1 MDGGNVIFKFTGDDK
16 QLQSTLGKLG
26 KVGKVALATFA
37 TGFASVATG
46 FTAIVTESVKARAEM
61 EQLVGG
67 AKKIFD
73 EIDYA
78 MIEKDAQEAYKTMNL
93 SAAEYIEMMNSVGAT
108 FAATMG
114 DERGYNTAKKGM
126 QALADYASGTGA
138 SIENL
143 NEKYKLITRSAT
155 SYQSI
160 ADQFAGI
167 LPQTKKDFLAQA
179 QAAGFLSKKYK
190 ELTQVPVAEYQ
201 EAITKMIEKGV
212 NDMGLLGNTLAETEN
227 TFTGSLAAMKKAWD
241 NFLSGQGDLGI
252 VAETTGTFIEN
263 LTRILDE
270 VLPQIAAQLEQ
281 HAPAILALVSK
292 VFDIIS
298 SAVDTFAPQISE
310 ITVQVMGITASAILS
325 TIPTLLLAISDAI
338 GQLLMALTE
347 ANTKFWNA
355 ALTWLA
361 NLAGGIMAGIGQALL
376 AIANVCTAIV
386 SGVLSFI
393 GNMIKAGWDLIVSLG
408 KGIANGA
415 SNALSSLKN
424 VLSKIWE
431 AIKGKFTEVKNNA
444 GNWGKDMMTGFI
456 NGIMSKLSELRER
469 VRQIADN
476 IRAQLH
482 FSRPDEGP
490 LRDYETWMPDM
501 IKGMAASLDKAA
513 PILTDKVRA
522 LTMDMSPT
530 LNGSYGSYTPNVNVD
545 VYSNYETDPL
555 GQMVN
560 TIKTFS
566 NGAKNDY
573 NYGYGG

>member
-1 MDGGNVIFKFTGDDK
+1 MDGGNVIFKFLGDDK
-16 QLQSTLGKLG
+16 GLQKTIGGLG

-73 EIDYA
+73 EMDYSI
-78 MIEKDAQEAYKTMNL
+78 IEKDAQQAYKTMNM
-93 SAAEYIEMMNSVGAT
+93 SAAEYIDMMNNAGAT

-114 DERGYNTAKKGM
+114 DEKGYNTAKKGM
-126 QALADYASGTGA
+126 QAIADYASGTGA

-190 ELTQVPVAEYQ
+190 DLTQVPIAEYQ
-201 EAITKMIEKGV
+201 EAVTNMIEKGV
-212 NDMGLLGNTLAETEN
+212 DDVGLRGNTLDETEN

-241 NFLSGQGDLGI
+241 NFLSGQGDLGQ
-252 VAETTGTFIEN
+252 VAESTGTFIEN
-263 LTRILDE
+263 LARILDE
-270 VLPQIAAQLEQ
+270 VFPQIQQQLEQ
-281 HAPAILALVSK
+281 HAPEIISIAEK
-292 VFDIIS
+292 VFEIIKN
-298 SAVDTFAPQISE
+298 AIQMFAPQISE
-310 ITVQVMGITASAILS
+310 ITLQVIGIMGQAIIS
-325 TIPTLLLAISDAI
+325 CIPTLLLSISDMI
-338 GQLLMALTE
+338 GQLLLAISE
-347 ANTKFWNA
+347 ANTKFWTA
-355 ALTWLA
+355 ALTWLS

-444 GNWGKDMMTGFI
+444 GNWGRDMMTGFI
-456 NGIMSKLSELRER
+456 NGIMGKLGELREK

-530 LNGSYGSYTPNVNVD
+530 INGSYGSYTPNVNVD
-545 VYSNYETDPL
+545 VYNSYETDPL

>member
-1 MDGGNVIFKFTGDDK
+1 M
-16 QLQSTLGKLG
+16 
-26 KVGKVALATFA
+26 
-37 TGFASVATG
+37 
-46 FTAIVTESVKARAEM
+46 AR
-61 EQLVGG
+61 
-67 AKKIFD
+67 KIFD
-73 EIDYA
+73 EMDFA
-78 MIEKDAQEAYKTMNL
+78 QIEKDAAEAYKTMNM
-93 SAAEYIEMMNSVGAT
+93 SAAEYIEMINNAGAT

-114 DERGYNTAKKGM
+114 DEKGYNTAKKGM
-126 QALADYASGTGA
+126 QAIADYASGTGA
-138 SIENL
+138 NIENL

-167 LPQTKKDFLAQA
+167 LPQTSKDFLKQA
-179 QAAGFLSKKYK
+179 QAAGFLSQKYK
-190 ELTQVPVAEYQ
+190 QLTEVPVAEYQ
-201 EAITKMIEKGV
+201 QAVTNMIEKGV
-212 NDMGLLGNTLAETEN
+212 DDMGLLGNTMAETEN
-227 TFTGSLAAMKKAWD
+227 TFTGSLAAMQKAWD
-241 NFLSGQGDLGI
+241 NFLSGSGDLGQVVDSAGI
-252 VAETTGTFIEN
+252 FIEN
-263 LTRILDE
+263 LSKILDE
-270 VLPQIAAQLEQ
+270 VMPQIAAQLEE
-281 HAPAILALVSK
+281 HAPEILNVASK
-292 VFDIIS
+292 VFEIIS
-298 SAVDTFAPQISE
+298 TGIDMFAPQIMQ
-310 ITVQVMGITASAILS
+310 ITTQVIGIMAQAIIS
-325 TIPTLLLAISDAI
+325 CIPTLLVSISDMIGQLLLAIS
-338 GQLLMALTE
+338 E
-347 ANTKFWNA
+347 ANTRFWTA
-355 ALTWLA
+355 ALTWLS

-376 AIANVCTAIV
+376 AIANVCTSVMSVIIGFYVKVYSA
-386 SGVLSFI
+386 GLNFI
-393 GNMIKAGWDLIVSLG
+393 INLG
-408 KGIANGA
+408 KGFVAGVG
-415 SNALSSLKN
+415 NALSSLRN

-456 NGIMSKLSELRER
+456 NGIMGKLQELREK

-501 IKGMAASLDKAA
+501 IKGMAASLDRAA

-530 LNGSYGSYTPNVNVD
+530 INGSYGSYQPSVHVD
-545 VYSNYETDPL
+545 VHNSYETDPL

>member
-1 MDGGNVIFKFTGDDK
+1 MDGGNVIFKFLGDDK
-16 QLQSTLGKLG
+16 GLQKTIGGLG

-114 DERGYNTAKKGM
+114 DEKGYNTAKKGM

-190 ELTQVPVAEYQ
+190 DLTQVPVAEYQ

-212 NDMGLLGNTLAETEN
+212 DDMGLLGNTLAETEN

-241 NFLSGQGDLGI
+241 NFLSGQGDLGT

-270 VLPQIAAQLEQ
+270 VLPQIATQLEQ

-292 VFDIIS
+292 VFDIIG

-347 ANTKFWNA
+347 ANTKFWTA

-456 NGIMSKLSELRER
+456 NGIMSKLAELRER

-530 LNGSYGSYTPNVNVD
+530 LNGSYGSYTPNVYVD
-545 VYSNYETDPL
+545 VHNSYETDPL

>member
-1 MDGGNVIFKFTGDDK
+1 MDGGNVIFKFLGDDK
-16 QLQSTLGKLG
+16 GLQKTIGGLG

-212 NDMGLLGNTLAETEN
+212 DDMGLLGNTLAETEN

-241 NFLSGQGDLGI
+241 NFLSGQGDLGT

-270 VLPQIAAQLEQ
+270 VLPQIATQLEQ

-310 ITVQVMGITASAILS
+310 ITVQIMGITANAIIS

-347 ANTKFWNA
+347 ANTKFWTA

-386 SGVLSFI
+386 SGALSFI
-393 GNMIKAGWDLIVSLG
+393 GNMIKAGWDLIVGLG

-431 AIKGKFTEVKNNA
+431 AIKGKFTEVKDNA
-444 GNWGKDMMTGFI
+444 GNWGRDMMTGFI
-456 NGIMSKLSELRER
+456 NGIMGKLAELRER

-513 PILTDKVRA
+513 PILTNKVRA

-530 LNGSYGSYTPNVNVD
+530 LNGSYGSYTPNVNVT
-545 VYSNYETDPL
+545 VNSNYETDPL

>member
-1 MDGGNVIFKFTGDDK
+1 MDGGNVIFKFLGDDK
-16 QLQSTLGKLG
+16 GLQKTIGGLG

-73 EIDYA
+73 EMDYSI
-78 MIEKDAQEAYKTMNL
+78 IEKDAQQAYKTMNM
-93 SAAEYIEMMNSVGAT
+93 SAAEYIDMMNNAGAT

-114 DERGYNTAKKGM
+114 DEKGYNTAKKGM
-126 QALADYASGTGA
+126 QAIADYASGTGA

-190 ELTQVPVAEYQ
+190 DLTQVPIAEYQ
-201 EAITKMIEKGV
+201 EAVTNMIEKGV
-212 NDMGLLGNTLAETEN
+212 DDMGLLGNTLAETEN

-241 NFLSGQGDLGI
+241 NFLSGQGDLGQ
-252 VAETTGTFIEN
+252 VAESTGTFIEN
-263 LTRILDE
+263 LARILDE
-270 VLPQIAAQLEQ
+270 VFPQIQQQLEQ
-281 HAPAILALVSK
+281 HAPEIISIAEK
-292 VFDIIS
+292 VFEIIKN
-298 SAVDTFAPQISE
+298 AIQMFAPQISE
-310 ITVQVMGITASAILS
+310 ITLQVIGIMGQAIIS
-325 TIPTLLLAISDAI
+325 CIPTLLLSISDMI
-338 GQLLMALTE
+338 GQLLLAISE
-347 ANTKFWNA
+347 ANTKFWTA
-355 ALTWLA
+355 ALTWLS

-444 GNWGKDMMTGFI
+444 GNWGRDMMTGFI
-456 NGIMSKLSELRER
+456 NGIMGKLGELREK

-530 LNGSYGSYTPNVNVD
+530 INGSYGSYTPNVNVD
-545 VYSNYETDPL
+545 VYNSYETDPL

>member
-26 KVGKVALATFA
+26 KVGKVALATFGTGLA
-37 TGFASVATG
+37 AVSTGFVS
-46 FTAIVTESVKARAEM
+46 IVKESVKARAEM
-61 EQLVGG
+61 EQLAGG
-67 AKKIFD
+67 ARKIFD
-73 EIDYA
+73 EMDFA
-78 MIEKDAQEAYKTMNL
+78 QIEKDAAEAYKTMNM
-93 SAAEYIEMMNSVGAT
+93 SAAEYIEMINNAGAT

-114 DERGYNTAKKGM
+114 DEKGYNTAKKGM
-126 QALADYASGTGA
+126 QAIADYASGTGA
-138 SIENL
+138 NIENL

-167 LPQTKKDFLAQA
+167 LPQTSKDFLKQA
-179 QAAGFLSKKYK
+179 QAAGFLSQKYK
-190 ELTQVPVAEYQ
+190 QLTEVPVAEYQ
-201 EAITKMIEKGV
+201 QAVTNMIEKGV
-212 NDMGLLGNTLAETEN
+212 DDMGLLGNTMAETEN
-227 TFTGSLAAMKKAWD
+227 TFTGSLAAMQKAWD
-241 NFLSGQGDLGI
+241 NFLSGSGDLGQVVDSAGI
-252 VAETTGTFIEN
+252 FIEN
-263 LTRILDE
+263 LSKILDE
-270 VLPQIAAQLEQ
+270 VMPQIAAQLEE
-281 HAPAILALVSK
+281 HAPEILNVASK
-292 VFDIIS
+292 VFEIIS
-298 SAVDTFAPQISE
+298 TGIDMFAPQIMQ
-310 ITVQVMGITASAILS
+310 ITTQVIGIMAQAIIS
-325 TIPTLLLAISDAI
+325 CIPTLLVSISDMIGQLLLAIS
-338 GQLLMALTE
+338 E
-347 ANTKFWNA
+347 ANTRFWTA
-355 ALTWLA
+355 ALTWLS

-376 AIANVCTAIV
+376 AIANVCTSVMSVIIGFYVKVYSA
-386 SGVLSFI
+386 GLNFI
-393 GNMIKAGWDLIVSLG
+393 INLG
-408 KGIANGA
+408 KGFVAGVG
-415 SNALSSLKN
+415 NALSSLRN

-456 NGIMSKLSELRER
+456 NGIMGKLQELREK

-501 IKGMAASLDKAA
+501 IKGMAASLDRAA

-530 LNGSYGSYTPNVNVD
+530 INGSYGSYQPSVHVD
-545 VYSNYETDPL
+545 VHNSYETDPL

>member
-1 MDGGNVIFKFTGDDK
+1 MDGGNVIFKFLGDDK
-16 QLQSTLGKLG
+16 GLQKTIGGLG

-114 DERGYNTAKKGM
+114 DEKGYNTAKKGM

-138 SIENL
+138 DINLL
-143 NEKYKLITRSAT
+143 NEKYKLITRSAG

-160 ADQFAGI
+160 CDQFSAI

-190 ELTQVPVAEYQ
+190 DLTQVPVAEYQ
-201 EAITKMIEKGV
+201 EAITKMIEEGV
-212 NDMGLLGNTLAETEN
+212 RKQKLLNNTLNETEN
-227 TFTGSLAAMKKAWD
+227 TFTGSLAAMQKAWD
-241 NFLSGQGDLGI
+241 NFLSGQGDLGT
-252 VAETTGTFIEN
+252 VAETAGTFIEN

-270 VLPQIAAQLEQ
+270 VLPQIATQLEQ

-292 VFDIIS
+292 VFDIIG

-347 ANTKFWNA
+347 ANTKFWTA

-456 NGIMSKLSELRER
+456 NGIMSKLAELRER

-530 LNGSYGSYTPNVNVD
+530 LNGSYGSYTPNVYVD
-545 VYSNYETDPL
+545 VHNSYETDPL

>member
-16 QLQSTLGKLG
+16 GLQKTISGLG
-26 KVGKVALATFA
+26 KVGKVAFATFA

-143 NEKYKLITRSAT
+143 NEKYKLITRSSA

-167 LPQTKKDFLAQA
+167 LPQTKKDFLQQA
-179 QAAGFLSKKYK
+179 QAAGFLSQKYK
-190 ELTQVPVAEYQ
+190 DLTQVPVAEYQ
-201 EAITKMIEKGV
+201 QAVTNMIEKGV
-212 NDMGLLGNTLAETEN
+212 DDMGLLGNTLAETEN

-241 NFLSGQGDLGI
+241 NFLSGQGDLGQ
-252 VAETTGTFIEN
+252 VAESAGTFIEN
-263 LTRILDE
+263 LARILDE
-270 VLPQIAAQLEQ
+270 VFPQIQQQLEQ
-281 HAPAILALVSK
+281 HAPEIISIAEK
-292 VFDIIS
+292 VFEIIKN
-298 SAVDTFAPQISE
+298 AIQMFAPQISE
-310 ITVQVMGITASAILS
+310 ITLQVIGIMGQAILS
-325 TIPTLLLAISDAI
+325 CIPTLLVSISDMI
-338 GQLLMALTE
+338 GQLLLAINE
-347 ANTKFWNA
+347 ANTRFWTA

-376 AIANVCTAIV
+376 AIANVCTSVMSAIIGFYV
-386 SGVLSFI
+386 KVYSAGLNFI
-393 GNMIKAGWDLIVSLG
+393 INLG
-408 KGIANGA
+408 KGFVAGVG
-415 SNALSSLKN
+415 NALSSLRN

-456 NGIMSKLSELRER
+456 NGIMGKLSELREK

-530 LNGSYGSYTPNVNVD
+530 INGSYGSYTPSVHVEVNN
-545 VYSNYETDPL
+545 SYETDPL

>member
-1 MDGGNVIFKFTGDDK
+1 MDGGNVIFKFLGDDK
-16 QLQSTLGKLG
+16 GLQKTLSGLG

-37 TGFASVATG
+37 TGFTSVATG

-114 DERGYNTAKKGM
+114 DERGYNTAKRGM

-212 NDMGLLGNTLAETEN
+212 DDMGLLGNTLAETEN
-227 TFTGSLAAMKKAWD
+227 TFTGSLAAMKAAWD
-241 NFLSGQGDLGI
+241 NFLSGQGDLGT

-270 VLPQIAAQLEQ
+270 VLPQIATQLEQ

-310 ITVQVMGITASAILS
+310 ITVQIMGITANAIIS

-347 ANTKFWNA
+347 ANTKFWTA
-355 ALTWLA
+355 ALTWLS

-376 AIANVCTAIV
+376 AIANVCTSVMSAIIGFYV
-386 SGVLSFI
+386 KVYSAGINFI
-393 GNMIKAGWDLIVSLG
+393 INLG
-408 KGIANGA
+408 KGFVAGVG
-415 SNALSSLKN
+415 NALSSLRN

-456 NGIMSKLSELRER
+456 NGIMGKLAELRER

-530 LNGSYGSYTPNVNVD
+530 LNGSYGSYIPNVNVT
-545 VYSNYETDPL
+545 VNSNYETDPL